1 MYVPRKIV
9 SVQDLPA
16 TIRSVLA
23 ANQDTLRQ
31 MNEYASE
38 ERKGDAPVVH
48 ETISEECDGY
58 NVDIHVRVRYTG
70 EPKGNFSVR
79 IDAKLEDTKILIDVK
94 ESLYK
99 VHDELLPTV
108 QSVVQQDYPSGSL
121 KISED
126 VKKEDLE
133 AWLVKA

>member
-1 MYVPRKIV
+1 MPPEIIR
-9 SVQDLPA
+9 VQDLPA

-31 MNEYASE
+31 MNKYASE
-38 ERKGDAPVVH
+38 ERKGDAPVIH
-48 ETISEECDGY
+48 ETISEGSDGY

-94 ESLYK
+94 ESLYE
-99 VHDELLPTV
+99 VHDELLPEIK
-108 QSVVQQDYPSGSL
+108 SVVQQDYPSGSL

-126 VKKEDLE
+126 VEKDDLE